1 LVVVDFS
8 SRSRLG
14 ERADTEYVRILH
26 LAASRGEM
34 VVEQTLCTML
44 DRDERF
50 NAERVQKTIEPE
62 RPELPAVTIAPP
74 DLLYDAL
81 LSAEV
86 AS

>member
-1 LVVVDFS
+1 
-8 SRSRLG
+8 
-14 ERADTEYVRILH
+14 VRILH

-62 RPELPAVTIAPP
+62 RPELPAVTIAQP
-74 DLLYDAL
+74 DLRLYDAL